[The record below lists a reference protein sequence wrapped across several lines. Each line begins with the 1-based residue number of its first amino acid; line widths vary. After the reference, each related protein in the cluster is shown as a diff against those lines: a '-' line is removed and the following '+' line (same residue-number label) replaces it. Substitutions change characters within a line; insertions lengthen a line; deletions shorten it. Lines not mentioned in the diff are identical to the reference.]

1 LKYPAKPYKA
11 QNITNRSFKL
21 IFVKIIPR
29 TASSTLE
36 RLAKGFPVVALTG
49 PRQSGKT
56 TLAKSLFKEKPFVSL
71 ENPDEREF
79 ALRDPQRFLQRF
91 PSGAILDEVQRC
103 PELLSWLQG
112 WVDERGIMGDV
123 VLTGSAQFDLLAGIT
138 QTLAGRVGRVELLPL
153 SAAELL
159 AASKAPSDLNAT
171 LFKGGYPALYD
182 RDISP
187 QDWFANYI
195 ATYLERDVRQLI
207 AVRDLT
213 QFQTFVKMCAARTGQ
228 LLNLASLGADC
239 GITSVTAKQWLSVLQ
254 ASYIVTLLKPHH
266 RNFGRRLVKAP
277 KLYFCVVGLAA
288 WLLDIRDAATL
299 DTHAARGALFETHVI
314 GELMKQRLNAGQ
326 ALDLCFWRD
335 NVGHEVDVLIDNA
348 QGLQA
353 LEIKSGSTFAND
365 WTDGLKKWQKFA
377 GDESIQPS
385 LVYGGTA
392 SYAREGVHVWGW
404 KDIRK
409 IAAETA

>member
-1 LKYPAKPYKA
+1 LA
-11 QNITNRSFKL
+11 QS
-21 IFVKIIPR
+21 V
-29 TASSTLE
+29 
-36 RLAKGFPVVALTG
+36 
-49 PRQSGKT
+49 
-56 TLAKSLFKEKPFVSL
+56 FKEKPYVSL

-79 ALRDPQRFLQRF
+79 ALRDPKRFLQRF

>member
-1 LKYPAKPYKA
+1 M
-11 QNITNRSFKL
+11 
-21 IFVKIIPR
+21 IPR

-56 TLAKSLFKEKPFVSL
+56 TLAKSVFKDKPYVSL

-79 ALRDPQRFLQRF
+79 ALRDPKRFLQRF

-112 WVDERGIMGDV
+112 WLDERGIMGDF

-159 AASKAPSDLNAT
+159 AASKALSDLNAT
-171 LFKGGYPALYD
+171 LFQGGYPALYD
-182 RDISP
+182 RDIAP

-239 GITSVTAKQWLSVLQ
+239 GITAVTAKQWLSVLE

-266 RNFGRRLVKAP
+266 RNFGKRLVKTP
-277 KLYFCVVGLAA
+277 KLYFCDVGLAA
-288 WLLDIRDAATL
+288 WLLGIRDAATL

-314 GELMKQRLNAGQ
+314 SELMKQRLNAGQ
-326 ALDLCFWRD
+326 ALDLYFWRD
-335 NVGHEVDVLIDNA
+335 NAGHEVDVLIDNA

-353 LEIKSGSTFAND
+353 LEIKSGSTFASD

-385 LVYGGTA
+385 LVYGGAA
-392 SYAREGVHVWGW
+392 SYEREGVYVWGW
-404 KDIRK
+404 KDIGK
-409 IAAETA
+409 ITAETA